1 MQKWDYSIIQYSIF
15 NLLKNLPA
23 VFHSRRNILRFCR
36 QDSKVSLWSTF
47 SCPVLTY
54 PFDDSILKAA
64 GNTSLW
70 FWFALHRRS
79 VMLTIFIFH
88 MLVGHFVYFL
98 WRNVSLGPLFIFTI
112 RSLVL
117 KCINFGT
124 VCFRGWRLTTR
135 PWKALSSC
143 AGCLGLSWLLSLLHS
158 TLLVCWVTLVPVIC
172 VLGSC
177 LWDHMRLMPWSS
189 PLISKSSTLSL
200 RRDLV
205 VVVIWG
211 FWCWDLSTG
220 SVYDKHGLQ
229 VSVVDPVRC
238 GAGQDSLH

>member
-1 MQKWDYSIIQYSIF
+1 MYIICLSTHLWWRVGCIPAWLLWQFHSEQRISNVPSRSWLQFLWITMQKWDYSIIQCSIF
-15 NLLKNLPA
+15 NFLKNLPA

-112 RSLVL
+112 RSLVF

-124 VCFRGWRLTTR
+124 VCFGGWRLTTR

-143 AGCLGLSWLLSLLHS
+143 AGCLGLG
-158 TLLVCWVTLVPVIC
+158 C
-172 VLGSC
+172 C
-177 LWDHMRLMPWSS
+177 LCR
-189 PLISKSSTLSL
+189 TA
-200 RRDLV
+200 R
-205 VVVIWG
+205 
-211 FWCWDLSTG
+211 F
-220 SVYDKHGLQ
+220 
-229 VSVVDPVRC
+229 
-238 GAGQDSLH
+238 